1 MQDRADAQPTF
12 AHVVRFRAP
21 MEQLLGIG
29 MQGFR
34 ERVVPA
40 LRELP
45 GLRGTLVLLDRAEG
59 EQLGITLWDTEEH
72 ARAAAIRLAPERA
85 VRAVVRGGGSAPR
98 NLHDH
103 SVPTTTRLAVDE
115 TSFRSY

>member
-1 MQDRADAQPTF
+1 MPDRADAQPTF
-12 AHVVRFRAP
+12 AHVVRFKAP

-72 ARAAAIRLAPERA
+72 ARAAAIRLEPEREIG
-85 VRAVVRGGGSAPR
+85 VVEMGAASAPG
-98 NLHDH
+98 NLYD
-103 SVPTTTRLAVDE
+103 VVVQTTGSLTEADS
-115 TSFRSY
+115 T

>member
-1 MQDRADAQPTF
+1 MPDRADARPTF
-12 AHVVRFRAP
+12 AHVVRFKAP

-72 ARAAAIRLAPERA
+72 ARAAAIRLEPDRGTG
-85 VRAVVRGGGSAPR
+85 VVGAGAASSPGK
-98 NLHDH
+98 LHDVGVQTTG
-103 SVPTTTRLAVDE
+103 SLAKAGPT
-115 TSFRSY
+115 

>member
-1 MQDRADAQPTF
+1 MPDRADARPTF
-12 AHVVRFRAP
+12 AHVVRFKAP

-34 ERVVPA
+34 ERVVPT
-40 LRELP
+40 LGELP

-72 ARAAAIRLAPERA
+72 ARAAAIRVDTRRPD
-85 VRAVVRGGGSAPR
+85 GGEDRWTASAPAS
-98 NLHDH
+98 L
-103 SVPTTTRLAVDE
+103 
-115 TSFRSY
+115 Y